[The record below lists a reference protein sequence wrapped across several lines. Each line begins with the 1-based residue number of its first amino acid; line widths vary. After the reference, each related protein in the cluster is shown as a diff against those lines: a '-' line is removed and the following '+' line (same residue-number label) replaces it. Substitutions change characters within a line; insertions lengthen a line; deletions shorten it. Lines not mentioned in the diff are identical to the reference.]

1 MQMIC
6 SNNKI
11 CPVSTYKFGTRFFS
25 LQGDGYFR
33 IKLSEL
39 AINPGRFVGA
49 RKNHLVHAVFLA
61 EWGDLEVFYLQ
72 LAEDRVP
79 KYGFSQWAFRSRF
92 STGK

>member
-1 MQMIC
+1 MIC

-61 EWGDLEVFYLQ
+61 EWGDLEVFL
-72 LAEDRVP
+72 
-79 KYGFSQWAFRSRF
+79 S
-92 STGK
+92 STRRGSCAKIRIFTVGIS